1 LTQAFAVVTSY
12 PGSAIYHILTFFA
25 LQAAFG
31 IALGHRWRNGPES
44 HSTRLAIAAG
54 LAGAAHA
61 LLFILGGLG
70 FYGLI
75 SGSAILPPLDRAI
88 ALFTLVLI
96 GWALVFRPGRVW
108 ADVLAGFAVV
118 GVFILYIALGIQW
131 YAAGTT
137 GLAYNPYD
145 GLWELAKIG
154 VIAVTLIMLV
164 IFRPNDWGLGL
175 GLVLTLGAGVLYHSV
190 APIDADNYPAAERI
204 AEMAALPL
212 FAVIVYRHAL
222 GSPVT
227 SSPASAPAEPPPT
240 IFTPAPARV
249 ALTPQAAA
257 ALAYIAVGS
266 EETDFAK
273 RIAEAVGRTLL
284 ADITLVF
291 APTLSE
297 ESLSCAT
304 AFDLIREKHLP
315 GFNIPTRKIS
325 TTASAITRAR
335 PARLRLD
342 THQPELANLSESLG
356 IQQVGPGIMVPF
368 AEEGSGQNL
377 GGIVVIS
384 PFTEKEW
391 SNDDHNLLASIAK
404 PLAKALASFD
414 RTTRKT
420 SDLLTEL
427 DDTARQVVA
436 AQADARVAQERAGRL
451 AIELEEA
458 KAEAKRNLLQAQS
471 LAAVIQ
477 AEAAKEPARPDEDP
491 AELATLQNSYRR
503 ALEELAAL
511 NDQLAEAQAAL
522 DHARNEYRRDM
533 SRLSSTTETAY
544 AATLQADRDRALQE
558 LAKTQ
563 AILDQVRSD
572 ASTAD
577 FTRAETIAALQA
589 GRDRFQKELADLR
602 SELELLQQPAPEP
615 ARSAPFALGSLEDVI
630 TFNIKFEEAQA
641 EIERLKNE
649 LAAVQTATASTELT
663 TVERQLADANA
674 EIARLRV
681 QLHTPSA
688 GPDSGEASPAAE
700 VRSQTAMLVSVAQ
713 DLRQPLSS
721 ILGYTDLLLCESVGI
736 IGALQ
741 RNFLDRVKASAER
754 MAATLDDLIRVTAID
769 SGTLTLQEQDFD
781 IMEVIEDAFTSVG
794 TQFREKN
801 ISLRM
806 DIADDLPAVEADRD
820 AIFQIISR
828 LLTNACAA
836 SEPNSE
842 VSLTARIQPDES
854 LLLSVRDTGGGIAEK
869 DRDRVFA
876 RFYRADRPL
885 IQGLGDTGVGLSIA
899 KALAE
904 AQGGHI
910 WVESEMGVG
919 STFNVVLP
927 TNGHH

>member
-1 LTQAFAVVTSY
+1 MSFLTQAFAVVTSY
-12 PGSAIYHILTFFA
+12 PGSAIYHIITFFA

-75 SGSAILPPLDRAI
+75 SESAILPPLDRAI

-118 GVFILYIALGIQW
+118 GVLILYIALGIQW

-227 SSPASAPAEPPPT
+227 SLAASAPAGPPPT

-291 APTLSE
+291 APPLSE

-315 GFNIPTRKIS
+315 GFTIPTRKIS
-325 TTASAITRAR
+325 ATASAITRAR

-342 THQPELANLSESLG
+342 TNQPELANLSESLG

-377 GGIVVIS
+377 GGIVVLS

-404 PLAKALASFD
+404 PLAKALAGFD

-427 DDTARQVVA
+427 DSAARQVVA

-477 AEAAKEPARPDEDP
+477 AEAAKEPTQSAEDQ
-491 AELATLQNSYRR
+491 AELAALQDSYRR

-511 NDQLAEAQAAL
+511 NDELAEAQAAL
-522 DHARNEYRRDM
+522 DHARNDT
-533 SRLSSTTETAY
+533 STTETAY
-544 AATLQADRDRALQE
+544 AATAAALQADRDRALQE
-558 LAKTQ
+558 LAGTQ

-572 ASTAD
+572 ASTAG
-577 FTRAETIAALQA
+577 FARAGTIAALQA
-589 GRDRFQKELADLR
+589 ERDRFQKELADLR
-602 SELELLQQPAPEP
+602 SELELLRQPPAPEP

-688 GPDSGEASPAAE
+688 GPDSGEASPAAA
-700 VRSQTAMLVSVAQ
+700 VRSQTAMLVSVVQ

-721 ILGYTDLLLCESVGI
+721 IIGYTDLLLGESVGI

-754 MAATLDDLIRVTAID
+754 MTATLDDLIRVTAID
-769 SGTLTLQEQDFD
+769 SGTLTLQEQAFE

-820 AIFQIISR
+820 AILQIISR

-836 SEPNSE
+836 SEPSSE
-842 VSLTARIQPDES
+842 VFLTARVQPDES

-869 DRDRVFA
+869 DRDRVFG

-904 AQGGHI
+904 AQGGRI

-919 STFNVVLP
+919 STFNVALP